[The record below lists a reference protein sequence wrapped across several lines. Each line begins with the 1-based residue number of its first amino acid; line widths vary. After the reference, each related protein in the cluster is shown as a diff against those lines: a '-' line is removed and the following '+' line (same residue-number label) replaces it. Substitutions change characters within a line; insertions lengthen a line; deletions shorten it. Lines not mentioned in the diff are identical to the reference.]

1 MLSKIVSYTDGVF
14 VLGQFDGIH
23 LGHLKL
29 INEALS
35 FAKKNNKKTYVL
47 SFEGNYKNSV
57 LGKTSRGLILS
68 DEEKI
73 KMLKSIGVDE
83 CILLPFDSFFMNMSP
98 DQFIKKVLIEK
109 FNVSALFCGFNYHF
123 GHNGMGDSKSLQE
136 KMKKYN
142 VDVHVLKAVKHNG
155 IEISCSNIKHYI
167 FNGQIK
173 KANKFLG
180 RPFEISGKIIH
191 GNQIGRTIGF
201 KTANI
206 IPETIKI
213 LPKNG
218 VYATKTHYNGKIYK
232 SMTNIGFRPTVDGE
246 HRIIETNIFN
256 FNNDIYGKKI
266 RVEFIDY
273 VRTEQKFEN
282 ILKLKQQLL
291 LDKKRIKEV
300 LSK

>member
-98 DQFIKKVLIEK
+98 DQFIKKVLIGK

>member
-1 MLSKIVSYTDGVF
+1 MLSKIVSYTDGVY

-98 DQFIKKVLIEK
+98 DQFIKKVLIGK